1 MVKLATL
8 FLYADLQAKFK
19 TNLKNSFI
27 TLDKTWK
34 PSVEI
39 IHS

>member
-1 MVKLATL
+1 MVKFATL

-27 TLDKTWK
+27 TLDKTWN
-34 PSVEI
+34 PFLIVLI
-39 IHS
+39 